1 MSIVAISPTIGSL
14 GDEIGREVA
23 RARGYDLNPRRDDD
37 VALLKPE
44 LSLALSF
51 DPTPTFQAFLNV
63 ALSRASLLAG
73 SARNAGESEGV
84 VLELKEAYVRAGRL
98 SSGPSAQ
105 IGRQR
110 FEDERKW
117 LYDEDL
123 DAVRLRYGRGT
134 RGRAVS
140 EPERSGAEESAPRP
154 RARAGADQ
162 HLRAASDLRPPG
174 LDRAGRLRDRP

>member
-23 RARGYDLNPRRDDD
+23 RDRGYDLNPRRNDD

-73 SARNAGESEGV
+73 SARNAGKVKTSCS
-84 VLELKEAYVRAGRL
+84 R
-98 SSGPSAQ
+98 
-105 IGRQR
+105 
-110 FEDERKW
+110 
-117 LYDEDL
+117 
-123 DAVRLRYGRGT
+123 
-134 RGRAVS
+134 
-140 EPERSGAEESAPRP
+140 
-154 RARAGADQ
+154 
-162 HLRAASDLRPPG
+162 
-174 LDRAGRLRDRP
+174 